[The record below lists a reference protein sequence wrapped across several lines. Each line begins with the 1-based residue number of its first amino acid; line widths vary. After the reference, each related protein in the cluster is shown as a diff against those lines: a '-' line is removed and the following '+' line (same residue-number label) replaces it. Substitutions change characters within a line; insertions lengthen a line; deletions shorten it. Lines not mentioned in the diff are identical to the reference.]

1 MEVEVSIQRHFASTN
16 CPIEDRTWVGWFSLW
31 LEKMHPKLPPA
42 KGYELS
48 LLLTSDAEIQ
58 TINAQYRHQNQPT
71 DVLAFAALEVDFPK
85 SHDLHPLTLGDIV
98 ISVETADR
106 QAQEQR
112 HSLSYELAWLAAHG
126 FLHLLGWDHPDEE
139 SRTQM
144 LEQQDILLQ
153 TAGIVT
159 HLIPSVMTIEMQTQ
173 NNYNQA
179 LTPNRESS
187 WQVAENLIISFKYA
201 WQGVRYAFYTQRNFR
216 IHLVLGTLAMSGSL
230 VFHLQLVEIAVIG
243 ITTGLVLVMELL
255 NTALEAVVDL
265 TVNKT
270 YHELAKIAKDC
281 AAGAVL
287 ISALVALVVAGLLL
301 FPPLI
306 TMMVKFWLALEIQ
319 MRAT

>member
-1 MEVEVSIQRHFASTN
+1 VEVEVSIQRHFASAN
-16 CPIEDRTWVGWFSLW
+16 CPIDDRTWVGWFSLW

-48 LLLTSDAEIQ
+48 ILLTSDAEIQ

-71 DVLAFAALEVDFPK
+71 DVLAFAALEVDFPE
-85 SHDLHPLTLGDIV
+85 SHELHPLTLGDIV

-126 FLHLLGWDHPDEE
+126 FLHLLGWDHPDEAHLA
-139 SRTQM
+139 RM
-144 LEQQDILLQ
+144 LEQQNMLLQ

-159 HLIPSVMTIEMQTQ
+159 NVIPSGMTVEMQTQ
-173 NNYNQA
+173 KKYHEAITRNQE
-179 LTPNRESS
+179 LS
-187 WQVAENLIISFKYA
+187 WQVAENLLVSFKYA
-201 WQGVRYAFYTQRNFR
+201 WQGVRYAFNTQRNFR
-216 IHLVLGTLAMSGSL
+216 IHLVLGTLAMSGSFI
-230 VFHLQLVEIAVIG
+230 FHLKLVEIAVIG

-301 FPPLI
+301 FPPL
-306 TMMVKFWLALEIQ
+306 LATIGKTW
-319 MRAT
+319 A